1 MIEEHSEIKEIIND
15 FVESGQVYSYTND
28 KYNLLLIDQDEIGLN
43 NSILFTFHIMDNKTG
58 DFHKICYTHLS
69 DLTDIYFQTFGNA
82 YTTYHA
88 KTSEHSIS
96 EEQDFLDLFESIDM
110 DKLNTIISF
119 RTLYHNVIDFD
130 EEFNEFFINKN
141 LVGNLFEVK
150 SFLNTLTFKNFDKV
164 KSCDSKF
171 NYRLISNLQQHDVK
185 DVLMITK
192 EEKELIELNTDIVIP
207 DYLLNTKLINQQT
220 VLDI

>member
-1 MIEEHSEIKEIIND
+1 MIKEHSEIKEIIND

-43 NSILFTFHIMDNKTG
+43 NTILFTFHIMDNKTG
-58 DFHKICYTHLS
+58 DFHKIYYTHL
-69 DLTDIYFQTFGNA
+69 LEMTDIYFQTFGNA
-82 YTTYHA
+82 YSTYHA
-88 KTSEHSIS
+88 KTSEFSFG
-96 EEQDFLDLFESIDM
+96 EEKCFLDLFESIDM
-110 DKLNTIISF
+110 GKLNTIISF
-119 RTLYHNVIDFD
+119 RTLYHNAIDFD

-150 SFLNTLTFKNFDKV
+150 SFLDTLTFKNFDKV
-164 KSCDSKF
+164 KTCDSKF

-207 DYLLNTKLINQQT
+207 DYLLKTKLINQQT